1 MRQQKFRILVINPKT
16 SSTNIA
22 LYQNEI
28 PLITDT
34 IFHTSNH
41 SPEKL
46 SITEQCRVRSEEI
59 LSYLYSKEIN
69 FSKLDAICGQGGL
82 LRPMEGGTYQINETM
97 LEDLKT
103 GYGGEHPSNL
113 GGILAYEIAAGLN
126 IPSFIVDPVV
136 VDELE
141 DVAKISGYP
150 GIPRRSV
157 FHALNHKACGR
168 RAASELGKKYEEV
181 NLIVAHLGEGIT
193 VGAHRNGKVIDVN
206 NGLNGE
212 GPFTLERT
220 GTIPPGDLIDLC
232 YSGVFTHTE
241 MKNELHFNGGIK
253 GYLHIKN
260 ASEAVKLMMS
270 GDKKASLILNAMC
283 YQIAKEI
290 GSISTVLSGNV
301 DAIVL
306 TGTLANSDVLMKKI
320 IERVM
325 WIADVYV
332 YPGENE
338 LQSLAEGCLRVLRK
352 AETPKKYGNH
362 FI

>member
-1 MRQQKFRILVINPKT
+1 MTQNKFRILVINPKT

-28 PLITDT
+28 PLLTGT
-34 IFHTSNH
+34 VYHSNSH
-41 SPEKL
+41 GQSYSPVAAQYKDR
-46 SITEQCRVRSEEI
+46 TEMI
-59 LSYLYSKEIN
+59 LNYLVEKEIN
-69 FSKLDAICGQGGL
+69 LSKLDAVCGRGGL
-82 LRPMEGGTYQINETM
+82 LCAMEGGTYHINEKM

-103 GYGGEHPSNL
+103 GYGGDHPSNL
-113 GGILAYEIAAGLN
+113 GGIIAYEIASGLN
-126 IPSFIVDPVV
+126 IPSYIVDPVV

-141 DVAKISGYP
+141 DVARISGYP
-150 GIPRRSV
+150 GIERRSV

-168 RAASELGKKYEEV
+168 RAASELGQHYEEV

-232 YSGVFTHTE
+232 YSGNFTYSE
-241 MKNELHFNGGIK
+241 MKQELLYNGGVK
-253 GYLHIKN
+253 GYLYTNDLTAAEKAVEEGDQN
-260 ASEAVKLMMS
+260 ASF
-270 GDKKASLILNAMC
+270 ILTALA

-290 GSISTVLSGNV
+290 GSISTVLDGKV

-306 TGTLANSDVLMKKI
+306 TGRLANSEVLVKKI
-320 IERVM
+320 INKIM
-325 WIADVYV
+325 WIADCFV

-352 AETPKKYGNH
+352 VEDAKKYH
-362 FI
+362 HK